1 MRRTPEETFGQDDE
15 RKGASERRQDARA
28 AQGAA
33 KRETGPSARRPGTG
47 RPWRRRETGNRGLIP
62 ERVYE
67 TWHLG
72 PRTAAGA
79 EIAHFPEGEAARR
92 HTADGRGAMQRAT
105 SDWRASLVPAAAVIP
120 APEGSVVV
128 AAVKRSA
135 AGQGARGESRRLKGS
150 VEHGTRAERGRR
162 GQEDLAARGEIR
174 RLAEDGQRRRRLPGM
189 LSLVRDEGRRIEDD

>member
-1 MRRTPEETFGQDDE
+1 MVPEKE
-15 RKGASERRQDARA
+15 AERR
-28 AQGAA
+28 
-33 KRETGPSARRPGTG
+33 
-47 RPWRRRETGNRGLIP
+47 L
-62 ERVYE
+62 
-67 TWHLG
+67 LG

-79 EIAHFPEGEAARR
+79 EIAHFPGGEAARR
-92 HTADGRGAMQRAT
+92 HTTDGRGAMQRAT

-150 VEHGTRAERGRR
+150 AEHGTGAERGRQGR
-162 GQEDLAARGEIR
+162 EDLAARGEIR
-174 RLAEDGQRRRRLPGM
+174 RLAEDGRRRRRPPGM